1 MTFLKGGVD
10 GFSYVIFYQE
20 SSLFFLLAMWWQSA
34 VDIIF
39 SLQIIN
45 VLAENLSEQ
54 NLAGINDNYREIDL
68 MAYLIIVYK

>member
-1 MTFLKGGVD
+1 
-10 GFSYVIFYQE
+10 
-20 SSLFFLLAMWWQSA
+20 MWWQSA